1 MTKLHLAIKYLVFTG
16 IILFA
21 VFAAK
26 YFEWLT
32 LGNKHFLFLATG
44 FLSVS
49 IFSLVIILPAIG
61 KKSDAFVFQFLLLTV
76 GQLLFMLSYIL
87 FEIYTFENHNKTLV
101 ITQLTLFMLLLIFQ
115 TSVLY
120 KYSRNQT

>member
-1 MTKLHLAIKYLVFTG
+1 MTKLHFTIKYLVFTG

-21 VFAAK
+21 VFAAN
-26 YFEWLT
+26 YFECLT
-32 LGNKHFLFLATG
+32 LGNRQFLFLGTG

-61 KKSDAFVFQFLLLTV
+61 KKSDAFIFQFLLLTV

-101 ITQLTLFMLLLIFQ
+101 ITQLFLFVLLLIFQ

-120 KYSRNQT
+120 KYSRNQA

>member
-1 MTKLHLAIKYLVFTG
+1 MTKLHFTIKYLVFTG

-32 LGNKHFLFLATG
+32 LGNKQFLFLGTG

-101 ITQLTLFMLLLIFQ
+101 ITQLTLFLLLLIFQ

>member
-1 MTKLHLAIKYLVFTG
+1 MTKLHFTIKYLVFTG

-87 FEIYTFENHNKTLV
+87 FEIYTFENHNKILV

-120 KYSRNQT
+120 KYSRNQA

>member
-1 MTKLHLAIKYLVFTG
+1 MTKLHFTIKYLLFTG
-16 IILFA
+16 VILFA

-32 LGNKHFLFLATG
+32 LGNKQFLFLGTG

-49 IFSLVIILPAIG
+49 IFSLAIILPAIG
-61 KKSDAFVFQFLLLTV
+61 KKSDSFVFQFLLLTV

-87 FEIYTFENHNKTLV
+87 FEIYTFENQNKTLV
-101 ITQLTLFMLLLIFQ
+101 VFQLLLFVLLLIFQ
-115 TSVLY
+115 TIVLY
-120 KYSRNQT
+120 RYSRNQT

>member
-1 MTKLHLAIKYLVFTG
+1 MTKLHFTIKYLVFTG
-16 IILFA
+16 IIIFA

-32 LGNKHFLFLATG
+32 LGNKQFLFLGTG

-120 KYSRNQT
+120 KYSRNQA

>member
-1 MTKLHLAIKYLVFTG
+1 MTKLHFIIKHLVFTG

>member
-1 MTKLHLAIKYLVFTG
+1 VFTG
-16 IILFA
+16 IIIFA
-21 VFAAK
+21 VIAAK

-32 LGNKHFLFLATG
+32 LGNKQFLFLGTG

-49 IFSLVIILPAIG
+49 IFSLLIILPAIG

-120 KYSRNQT
+120 KYSRNQA

>member
-1 MTKLHLAIKYLVFTG
+1 MTKLHFTIKYLVFTG

-32 LGNKHFLFLATG
+32 FGNKQFLFLGTG

-120 KYSRNQT
+120 KYSRNQA

>member
-1 MTKLHLAIKYLVFTG
+1 MTKLHFTINYLVFTG

-26 YFEWLT
+26 YFERLT
-32 LGNKHFLFLATG
+32 LGNKQFLFLGTG

-120 KYSRNQT
+120 KYSRNQA

>member
-1 MTKLHLAIKYLVFTG
+1 MNKLHFTIKYLVFTG

-26 YFEWLT
+26 HFEWLT
-32 LGNKHFLFLATG
+32 LGNRQFLFLGTG

-61 KKSDAFVFQFLLLTV
+61 KKSDAFIFQFLLLTV

-101 ITQLTLFMLLLIFQ
+101 ITQLFLFVLLLIFQ

-120 KYSRNQT
+120 KYSRNQA